1 MKLLLLHCDYIEYET
16 REKAIKNAEET
27 LKKKVRLEEALVVF
41 TTVEK
46 DDGMDC
52 TGSIDAGV
60 QEITSVA
67 RKIKADNIMIYPY
80 AHLSTNLASPPV
92 AKEILEGL
100 EKGLNTDFKVK
111 RAPFGW
117 YKAFTLSCK
126 GHPLAELSRDVR
138 VKHETEE
145 KQVESRWYVL
155 TPNGVFHDANT
166 FDFSSYQC
174 LSTFY
179 QYEIKKSR
187 VSEKEPAHI
196 ALMKDLEL
204 VDYEPGSDP
213 GNMRWYP
220 KGYLIKKLLER
231 KVEEICLAAGAMQV
245 DTPILYDKNHPS
257 LKKYVEKF
265 PARQYSVKSRE
276 RELFLRFAAC
286 FGQYLMA
293 HDMTISYKHL
303 PLRFFELARS
313 FRREKHGELSGI
325 KRLRAFTMPD
335 MHSLCAGDAQAL
347 EEFMNQFSLS
357 LDWMAALGL
366 EYEVGIRFTQDFLD
380 KNRDFAQ
387 KLVQRVGKPI
397 LLEVWNERYFYFVI
411 KFECNLIDSL
421 KKAFALSTVQLDVD
435 NPHSFEITYIDETGK
450 EQYPL
455 LLHASISGGID
466 RCLCAL
472 LENESMKI
480 ARGEKGSFPFWLSP
494 TQVRVIPVKDDF
506 LSECQKM
513 VSNLPGRVDID
524 DRDLSISKRIRDA
537 EKEWVPLI
545 IVVGE
550 REGTEKVYTPRYRM
564 PLQGKEECSLHE
576 LQRFIQTQIGDYPM
590 APLPLPVLLSKRPR
604 FRG

>member
-1 MKLLLLHCDYIEYET
+1 MKLLLLHCNYIEYET
-16 REKAIKNAEET
+16 REKALKNAEKIHQT
-27 LKKKVRLEEALVVF
+27 KDRLEEALVAF
-41 TTVEK
+41 TTIEK
-46 DDGMDC
+46 DDGIDC
-52 TGSIDAGV
+52 NGSIQAGV
-60 QEITSVA
+60 QEIANVA
-67 RKIKADNIMIYPY
+67 RTINAENIMIYPY
-80 AHLSTNLASPPV
+80 AHLSTHLASPSI
-92 AKEILEGL
+92 AQDILQGL
-100 EKGLNTDFKVK
+100 KQGLSTDFKVK

-117 YKAFTLSCK
+117 YKSFALSCK
-126 GHPLAELSRDVR
+126 GHPLAELSRDVT
-138 VKHETEE
+138 VKSEPEE
-145 KQVESRWYVL
+145 KQVESSWYVL
-155 TPNGVFHDANT
+155 TPDGVFHDADL
-166 FDFSSYQC
+166 FDFASHQN
-174 LSTFY
+174 LLKFY
-179 QYEIKKSR
+179 QYENKKSR

-196 ALMKDLEL
+196 ILMKDLEL

-276 RELFLRFAAC
+276 RNLFLRFAAC

-303 PLRFFELARS
+303 PLRFFEIARS

-335 MHSLCAGDAQAL
+335 MHSLCGGNKQAL

-366 EYEVGIRFTQDFLD
+366 DYEVGIRFTQDFLD
-380 KNRDFAQ
+380 KNRDFAHELA
-387 KLVQRVGKPI
+387 KRVGKPV

-421 KKAFALSTVQLDVD
+421 EKAFALSTVQLDVD
-435 NPHSFEITYIDETGK
+435 NPRSFDITYIDETGQ

-472 LENESMKI
+472 LENEAVKI
-480 ARGEKGSFPFWLSP
+480 NRGEKGSFPFWLSP

-506 LSECQKM
+506 LSDCQEL
-513 VSNLPGRVDID
+513 VSSLPVRADID

-537 EKEWVPLI
+537 EKEWVPV
-545 IVVGE
+545 IVVLGE
-550 REGTEKVYTPRYRM
+550 RERKEKVYTPRYRT
-564 PLQGKEECSLHE
+564 PLLGKKECTLSD
-576 LQRFIQTQIGDYPM
+576 LQEFIKSQKGNYPT
-590 APLPLPVLLSKRPR
+590 APLPLPVHLSKRPR